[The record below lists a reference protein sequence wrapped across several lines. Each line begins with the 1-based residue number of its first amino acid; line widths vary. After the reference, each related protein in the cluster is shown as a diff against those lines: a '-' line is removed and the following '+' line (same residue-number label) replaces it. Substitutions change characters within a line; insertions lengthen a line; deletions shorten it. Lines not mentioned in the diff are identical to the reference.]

1 MSKPLGPGGL
11 EDVHDWRKRALAAEA
26 DRDWLREALRALAE
40 EEKARHI
47 VNCTC
52 GLMWDEHNLACPLRE
67 GHASTKQGDVNGI

>member
-47 VNCTC
+47 VN
-52 GLMWDEHNLACPLRE
+52 
-67 GHASTKQGDVNGI
+67 TKQGDVNGI